1 MSSIRDSPRVRRI
14 VAAFVVNR
22 LGTFLGLIAL
32 LVVVYDHTHN
42 ALAISALLLAWQALP
57 AFAVP
62 PLVARVESSRRGL
75 ELSGLYFFEAVTT
88 AAIALLVGHFWLPG
102 LLFLAALDGTA
113 ALASGALLRAALA
126 KAAREESGEVPATD
140 GAETTVS
147 ETTESAAEEAERQA
161 NAALNIGF
169 SISFVLGPALGGVIV
184 AAAGPATALFV
195 DVGSFLVCGV
205 LLLDVRSHVEEAGG
219 DSVRARLASAWQ
231 YVSAH
236 ATLRSLLML
245 YTVALALFQTAAPIE
260 VAFAK
265 STLQAGD
272 RGLGLL
278 LTAWGAGAVAGSLM
292 FARVKRWPLGVLL
305 SIGTLAIGLADLG
318 FAAAPTLAVACA
330 VALVGGLGNGL
341 ELPSLMS
348 LVQQLSPS
356 NMHGRVIGAVES
368 LTAFSLAV
376 GLVLGGLLVTLTSTR
391 VAFVVVGA
399 LTVAIGLALVLLTR
413 PRALSPERAEAEYP
427 MPPSPAAPRR
437 AKSSAGS

>member
-1 MSSIRDSPRVRRI
+1 MRRI

-32 LVVVYDHTHN
+32 LVVVYDHTHD

-62 PLVARVESSRRGL
+62 PLVARVESSTRGL

-102 LLFLAALDGTA
+102 LLLLAVLDGTA

-126 KAAREESGEVPATD
+126 KAAREESARVPPRNGASATVLAR
-140 GAETTVS
+140 AES
-147 ETTESAAEEAERQA
+147 SGEEAEREA

-169 SISFVLGPALGGVIV
+169 SITFVLGPVLGGVLV

-195 DVGSFLVCGV
+195 DVGSFLVCGA
-205 LLLDVRSHVEEAGG
+205 LLLDVRSHVEEAGA
-219 DSVRARLASAWQ
+219 DSVRARLKAAWH
-231 YVSAH
+231 YISAH
-236 ATLRSLLML
+236 AILRRLLLL

-265 STLQAGD
+265 STLDAGD

-278 LTAWGAGAVAGSLM
+278 LTAWGAGAVIGSLT
-292 FARVKRWPLGVLL
+292 FARVKEWPLGVLL

-330 VALVGGLGNGL
+330 VALLGGLGNGL

-368 LTAFSLAV
+368 LTACSIAV
-376 GLVLGGLLVTLTSTR
+376 GLLLGGLLVALTSTR
-391 VAFVVVGA
+391 TAFVVVGA
-399 LTVAIGLALVLLTR
+399 CTVVVALGLLLLTL
-413 PRALSPERAEAEYP
+413 PRALPPETAEAGYP
-427 MPPSPAAPRR
+427 TPASPAAP
-437 AKSSAGS
+437 APAESSAGS